1 MTTPV
6 SEERRAVARAALAL
20 DDDGLLA
27 ACQIDVFVG
36 SGPGGQHR
44 NKTESAVRLTHPAT
58 GITVVATERRSQIMN
73 RNAALERLRGKLQ
86 ALTFVPKPRRPTK
99 ASRGSHERRLTAKKK
114 SGITK
119 KLRRERPG
127 YD

>member
-6 SEERRAVARAALAL
+6 SNERRAVARAALAL
-20 DDDGLLA
+20 DDDALLA
-27 ACQIDVFVG
+27 ACSVDVFVG

-44 NKTESAVRLTHPAT
+44 NKTESAVRLTHVPT

-73 RNAALERLRGKLQ
+73 RNAALERLRARLQ

-99 ASRGSHERRLTAKKK
+99 ASRGSHERRLTSKKK
-114 SGITK
+114 SGATK
-119 KLRRERPG
+119 RLRRERPG
-127 YD
+127 FD